1 MGELAVV
8 TGLQPSRLQ
17 TIRDAGGTLMVAE
30 VGRHVPFPIARSFVV
45 TDVKAGSTRGHHAHK
60 QCRQFLVCLSGR
72 LSVRVSDGA
81 ESAVLAL
88 AEPGDS
94 LYIPPGIWAEQ
105 VYETPGTTLLV
116 LCDQPYDESD
126 YLRDHDRFL
135 DWRAAMAKES
145 VPQ

>member
-8 TGLQPSRLQ
+8 TGIQPSRLQ
-17 TIRDAGGTLMVAE
+17 TIRDESGTLLVAE
-30 VGRHVPFPIARSFVV
+30 VGRQVLFPVARSFVV
-45 TDVKAGSTRGHHAHK
+45 TGVQPGSMRGHHAHK
-60 QCRQFLVCLSGR
+60 RCHQFLACLSGR
-72 LSVRVSDGA
+72 LSVRVFDGGA
-81 ESAVLAL
+81 SRTLAL
-88 AEPGDS
+88 AAPGDS

-105 VYETPGTTLLV
+105 IYEAPGTTLLV

-135 DWRAAMAKES
+135 EWRAAMDKEN